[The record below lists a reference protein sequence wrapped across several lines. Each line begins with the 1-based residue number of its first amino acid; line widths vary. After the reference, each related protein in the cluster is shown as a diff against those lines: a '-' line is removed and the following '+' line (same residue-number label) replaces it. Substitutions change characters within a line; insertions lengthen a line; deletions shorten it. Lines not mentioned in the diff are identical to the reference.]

1 MKIGLFGGTFDPIH
15 NGHLAMAKTAQEQL
29 QLDSVWFIPVY
40 TPPHKER
47 EGLTSGAH
55 RLKMIEQAIADE
67 PKFNVNK
74 IELLRE
80 RTSYTYETVQQLRHQ
95 YPEAEFYFLVGADN
109 VSGLRSWKKIAYL
122 LTEVTFVAFARSSH
136 ERVSDYPLVWLEMP
150 AQAVSSTAIRNFQDY
165 AYLHPR
171 VLHYMLKH
179 HLYGLTVIHEFV
191 FQKMTYQRFVHT
203 MGVVE
208 TAVSL
213 ARQHGLNQRQCHVAA
228 LLHDYA
234 KAASKAELHEYM
246 QHHFPDEPFIGPIAH
261 AYVGS
266 ITIQEDLCITDQ
278 EVIDA
283 VRYHTTG
290 HPDMGAIAKCIFIAD
305 YIEPNRQFPGVEQA
319 REIAFADLEA
329 GLRHALEQTNRYLQA
344 QGKTVHPD
352 SQALLQK
359 LRGPQ
364 VEGERQC

>member
-15 NGHLAMAKTAQEQL
+15 NGHIAMAKTAQAAL

-47 EGLTSGAH
+47 EGLTSGEH
-55 RLKMIEQAIADE
+55 RLKMIEHAIAEE
-67 PKFNVNK
+67 PTFSVSK

-80 RTSYTYETVQQLRHQ
+80 RTSYTYETIQQLRHQ
-95 YPEAEFYFLVGADN
+95 YPEAEFYFLLGADN
-109 VSGLRSWKKIAYL
+109 VAGLGSWKKIDYL
-122 LTEVTFVAFARSSH
+122 VEAVTFVAFARTNH
-136 ERVSDYPLVWLEMP
+136 EPTTDYPVTWLEMP
-150 AQAVSSTAIRNFQDY
+150 LQEVSSTAIRNFQAY
-165 AYLHPR
+165 AYLHPQ

-179 HLYGLTVIHEFV
+179 RLYGLTVIHELV
-191 FQKMTYQRFVHT
+191 FHEMTYQRFVHT

-213 ARQHGLNQRQCHVAA
+213 ARHHGLNERQCHVAA

-246 QHHFPDEPFIGPIAH
+246 QHYFPEEPFIAPIAH

-266 ITIQEDLCITDQ
+266 ITIQEDLCITDP

-290 HPDMGAIAKCIFIAD
+290 HPQMGPVAKCVFIAD
-305 YIEPNRQFPGVEQA
+305 YIEPNRQFPGVETA
-319 REIAFADLEA
+319 REIAFTDFDA
-329 GLRHALEQTNRYLQA
+329 GLRHALEQTNAYLVEK
-344 QGKTVHPD
+344 GKPVHPD

-359 LRGPQ
+359 LLEQP
-364 VEGERQC
+364 EGEKRC